1 MYRYSEALGDCQ
13 VAPERGTVCFSAGLH
28 NWAFTL
34 TVFAKMY
41 AVKAGVYMSNLVGP
55 IAR

>member
-1 MYRYSEALGDCQ
+1 LYRYSEALGDCQ